1 MNVDPEPKRNTDD
14 LSQYDL
20 DNYDNDAKADG

>member
-1 MNVDPEPKRNTDD
+1 MNVDPEPKRNADD